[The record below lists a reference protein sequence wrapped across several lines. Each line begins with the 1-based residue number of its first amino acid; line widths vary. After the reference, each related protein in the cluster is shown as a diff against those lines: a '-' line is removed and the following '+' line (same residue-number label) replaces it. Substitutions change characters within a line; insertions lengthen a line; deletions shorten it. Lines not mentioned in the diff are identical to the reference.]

1 MSFLYADV
9 LWLYLIALL
18 PIYRYYQ
25 KEREIAYKRKVL
37 MLSFVL
43 FLIIVAFARPV
54 LSQHLGDVTSKGT
67 EIVVGIDLSASMK
80 ADDIKPTR
88 EAKASKLLKSLVQS
102 SEQDKFAILGFTSSA
117 IILSTMTDDKT
128 LLFELFSRLNRNHI
142 VSKSTKLH
150 SVFELAN
157 QLSLLDKKQ
166 LVIFSDG
173 SEGDLEAEIDFANE
187 HHIRV
192 YCVGM
197 ATTSGASLYNELGE
211 LLVDEKGD
219 IVISSLND
227 DLKQLATQTGGK
239 FFNYDDNMADIIEA
253 IHEDAQMQVGHSKEL
268 TYIELFYLPLIL
280 AIILFILASTSL
292 LAPYVAMLLLF
303 IPLDEVKANVFDFY
317 HVSQGQKLFEAK
329 NYARSAEHFKSL
341 GNLNWQALF
350 NAGTAFY
357 QAKNYAKARSF
368 FLRIKTKDVK
378 LKATLLYNIANTYA
392 KEYFYKK
399 AAHAYRQSLVLES
412 RDETMENLLK
422 VAFLEKKQEMFSGRK
437 SAKKSDDAQE
447 EDMSGSSNQSRS
459 KSSKQEASSSSSGGG
474 ASQSKEKEKK
484 LQSHKKS
491 KVGLSSKQ
499 YQTINKGKYN
509 EKNPW

>member
-1 MSFLYADV
+1 MTFLYADI

-25 KEREIAYKRKVL
+25 KERELAYKRKVL

-43 FLIIVAFARPV
+43 FLMILAFSRPV
-54 LSQHLGDVTSKGT
+54 LSQQLGDVTSKGT

-88 EAKASKLLKSLVQS
+88 EAKASELLKSLVQS
-102 SEQDKFAILGFTSSA
+102 SQQDKFAIVGFTSSA

-142 VSKSTKLH
+142 VSKSTKLQA
-150 SVFELAN
+150 VFELAN
-157 QLSLLDKKQ
+157 ELSLLDKKQ

-173 SEGDLEAEIDFANE
+173 SEGDLQAEIDFANE

-197 ATTSGASLYNELGE
+197 ATTSGASLYDESGE
-211 LLVDEKGD
+211 LLVDEQGD
-219 IVISSLND
+219 IVISALNEN
-227 DLKQLATQTGGK
+227 LKQLAVQTGGK
-239 FFNYDDNMADIIEA
+239 FFDYDDDMADIIEA
-253 IHEDAQMQVGHSKEL
+253 IHEDALMQVGHSKEL
-268 TYIELFYLPLIL
+268 TYIELFYLPLML

-292 LAPYVAMLLLF
+292 LAPYVAMVVLML
-303 IPLDEVKANVFDFY
+303 PLHEAKASVIDFY
-317 HVSQGQKLFEAK
+317 HVSQGHKLFEAK

-341 GNLNWQALF
+341 GSMNWQALF
-350 NAGTAFY
+350 NTGVAFY
-357 QAKNYAKARSF
+357 QAQNYAKARSF
-368 FLRIKTKDVK
+368 FLRIKTKDVT

-392 KEYFYKK
+392 QEYFYKK
-399 AAHAYRQSLVLES
+399 AAHAYRQSLSLEK
-412 RDETMENLLK
+412 RDETVENLLK
-422 VAFLEKKQEMFSGRK
+422 VAFLEKKLEMFSGRQ
-437 SAKKSDDAQE
+437 SAKESDDAQE
-447 EDMSGSSNQSRS
+447 EDMSSSSNPSRS
-459 KSSKQEASSSSSGGG
+459 KSSKQEASSSNSGAGSS
-474 ASQSKEKEKK
+474 QNKEKEKK

-509 EKNPW
+509 ENNPW